1 MGYWLLALFV
11 CLQIGLLVF
20 AWRKLST
27 EDNAWHTR
35 TNAWASIL
43 TVFGIFGTFIGI
55 FLGLWGFEVTN
66 IEGSIGPL
74 LEGLKLAFL
83 TSIVGI
89 GSALGLRFVALSKT
103 RDEDDPAIRAFV
115 AALAEVETSGE
126 NNLASKLDTLTETV
140 EEEGQETQKG
150 LDGIKTEL
158 TEGQCAMLNQL
169 AGLTSEVEKNRTQ
182 LTQLTQLQ
190 NKNGKQTRQTLK
202 EMETAISEKQD
213 QAREKLLNLTAVV
226 EKSHTQLT
234 RLQNEVAD
242 KTRQTL
248 KEMETTIAAGQNEAL
263 AQLRILTTTFA
274 EKHELLVGEFRTFS
288 QNVAD
293 SIAKLATEELIE
305 ALKTVIEDFNTK
317 ISEQFGDN
325 FKQLNEAVGRTVEWQ
340 EQYRQQM
347 SELISQ
353 MSELIGGLGDA
364 AETFEQARSSLKDIA
379 ESSRLIAEQSDSIV
393 TCAKSLETILPALNT
408 QLEAFNGI
416 QRSLEQTQT
425 RIVTLTEQL
434 GDRIREL
441 NSELPESMRV
451 IAQLLVEGLEP
462 FAQDYIQFTGQLRQ
476 FIEELRPLMGMLR
489 NIRPDDE
496 IPF

>member
-1 MGYWLLALFV
+1 MLDRLVPWLVKNWHLVLFV
-11 CLQIGLLVF
+11 VLQIVLLVV

-43 TVFGIFGTFIGI
+43 TVFGIFGTFLGI
-55 FLGLWGFEVTN
+55 CLGLWRFEVTN

-83 TSIVGI
+83 TSLVGI
-89 GSALGLRFVALSKT
+89 LSSLILKSIALFQESKDQSSEEIEKFVTALTETLKT
-103 RDEDDPAIRAFV
+103 
-115 AALAEVETSGE
+115 VETSGE
-126 NNLASKLDTLTETV
+126 SNLASQLKALTTTV
-140 EEEGQETQKG
+140 EREGQETRESLG
-150 LDGIKTEL
+150 DIKTDL
-158 TEGQCAMLNQL
+158 TGIQTAFTEGQNA
-169 AGLTSEVEKNRTQ
+169 T
-182 LTQLTQLQ
+182 LTQLQ
-190 NKNGKQTRQTLK
+190 SLTATFAESYAKLTELQSEEGNQTRQ
-202 EMETAISEKQD
+202 A
-213 QAREKLLNLTAVV
+213 
-226 EKSHTQLT
+226 
-234 RLQNEVAD
+234 
-242 KTRQTL
+242 L
-248 KEMETTIAAGQNEAL
+248 KEMETTFAAGQSESL
-263 AQLRILTTTFA
+263 AQLQTLATTFA
-274 EKHELLVGEFRTFS
+274 EKHELLVDEFRAFS
-288 QNVAD
+288 QNLAD
-293 SIAKLATEELIE
+293 RIAKLATEELIG

-379 ESSRLIAEQSDSIV
+379 ESSRLIAERSDSIV
-393 TCAKSLETILPALNT
+393 TCTKSLETILQTLNN

-416 QRSLEQTQT
+416 QQSLGQTQT

-462 FAQDYIQFTGQLRQ
+462 FAQDYIQFTGQLQQ
-476 FIEELRPLMGMLR
+476 FIEELRRFMGVLR
-489 NIRPDDE
+489 NIRSANDL
-496 IPF
+496 PFQTVAKQNERMQRED